1 FASPS
6 LPGETQR
13 MGTLMCE
20 AVFQTTARV
29 PGKWTCVG
37 IASDTINGTHFVD
50 CLKKLVNDPKTKGL
64 VLIGEI

>member
-1 FASPS
+1 
-6 LPGETQR
+6 
-13 MGTLMCE
+13 MCE